1 MFPRAGRWLGKR
13 VYVLWWDVR
22 YGEEGQVSLYQA
34 PQTLIRTILSQT
46 HPNNCRDPKG
56 KINA

>member
-1 MFPRAGRWLGKR
+1 MVGGRG
-13 VYVLWWDVR
+13 VCVVEGCEV
-22 YGEEGQVSLYQA
+22 GEEGWVDLYQA
-34 PQTLIRTILSQT
+34 PHILIKTVLSQT